1 MALASMLAGQPLAEN
16 SCLGMI
22 GMIDVRAVAWVGR
35 TWRPLLGVR
44 TMDLRKVVRTLE
56 VDLQEMSS
64 RLEPLL
70 WGSRWVR
77 SSASCD

>member
-1 MALASMLAGQPLAEN
+1 MTLASMLAGQPLAEN

-35 TWRPLLGVR
+35 TWPPLLGVR

-56 VDLQEMSS
+56 VDLQKMSS

-70 WGSRWVR
+70 WGIPMGQIVR
-77 SSASCD
+77 LL